1 MPYTLIFS
9 FLKGAWKEIALALLV
24 AAAIGYVWHL
34 RSTVASQKVTITQ
47 QADKIKSLADDI
59 KLQND
64 AVDKMK
70 KDSDARLAAAKQAL
84 DAAQK
89 QAKVH
94 TQRATDINRAVPS
107 VPTDL
112 CKSASDLI
120 DQELNHE

>member
-9 FLKGAWKEIALALLV
+9 FLKGAWKEIALALLIMS
-24 AAAIGYVWHL
+24 AIGYVWHL
-34 RSTVASQKVTITQ
+34 RSTVASQKITIAQ
-47 QADKIKSLADDI
+47 QVGKINSLASDI

-64 AVDKMK
+64 AVDQMK
-70 KDSDARLAAAKQAL
+70 KDSDARLAVAKKAL
-84 DAAQK
+84 EAAQQ
-89 QAKVH
+89 QAKLH
-94 TQRATDINRAVPS
+94 NQRATDINKSTPS